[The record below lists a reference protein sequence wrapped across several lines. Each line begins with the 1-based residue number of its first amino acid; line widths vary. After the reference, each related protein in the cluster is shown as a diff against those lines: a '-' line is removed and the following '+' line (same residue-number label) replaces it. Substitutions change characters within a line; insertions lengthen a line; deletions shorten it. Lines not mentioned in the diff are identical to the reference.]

1 MERLR
6 KFFRLPVPERLLLV
20 RAITLLAL
28 VRVALWLFPFRII
41 QLISAKVVQACA
53 TSHHGKRL
61 PSERG
66 VWALQAASRYVPHA
80 TCLTQ
85 ALAGQLLIA
94 FNGTSAS
101 VRIGVAK
108 TGAKDFEAHAW
119 LESEGKILIGGADAD
134 QRYTCL
140 LTFNPWER

>member
-20 RAITLLAL
+20 RAITLLAA
-28 VRVALWLFPFRII
+28 VRVALWLFPFRVI
-41 QLISAKVVQACA
+41 QLISAKVVQTCA
-53 TSHHGKRL
+53 TSRHGKQF

-66 VWALQAASRYVPHA
+66 VWALQAASCYVPHA
-80 TCLTQ
+80 TCLTL

-108 TGAKDFEAHAW
+108 AGSRDFEAHAW